1 MMQMKAMRLDK
12 RAAIAQTL
20 YCMAVQDKTRP
31 VRFLTPGTKRQL
43 GARLNSYRTF
53 LSWMASEQPLTA
65 GQAQLLI
72 RSMEGCRGSFPPLS
86 PSAREALAA
95 GCAADDRRPPDGE
108 ERLLLTEMDMLLTAA
123 AQWLARPGSLR
134 SGPWITGMLAF
145 HNLPRPFWRGSVNG
159 AVLHPGIFPSHNKSG
174 SLPIKAD
181 CRCSRNTV
189 RIQRLGPLTV
199 PAAF

>member
-86 PSAREALAA
+86 PSAR
-95 GCAADDRRPPDGE
+95 
-108 ERLLLTEMDMLLTAA
+108 
-123 AQWLARPGSLR
+123 
-134 SGPWITGMLAF
+134 
-145 HNLPRPFWRGSVNG
+145 
-159 AVLHPGIFPSHNKSG
+159 
-174 SLPIKAD
+174 
-181 CRCSRNTV
+181 
-189 RIQRLGPLTV
+189 
-199 PAAF
+199 